1 MMLCILRQNLLGSF
15 RTNLT
20 AKMKMPITIQV
31 LQDFH
36 NTSCSREF
44 EVNVRKSLKILQLL
58 TFLKRL
64 KNIFT
69 SRNMIIYMIT
79 GNILIDIFLEYNIQ
93 DKTHYAFKKV
103 IS

>member
-58 TFLKRL
+58 TFLKQL
-64 KNIFT
+64 KTTFLP
-69 SRNMIIYMIT
+69 RV
-79 GNILIDIFLEYNIQ
+79 ILLYL
-93 DKTHYAFKKV
+93 
-103 IS
+103 

>member
-1 MMLCILRQNLLGSF
+1 MLCILRQNLLGSF

-58 TFLKRL
+58 IFLKQLKTTFL
-64 KNIFT
+64 
-69 SRNMIIYMIT
+69 SRV
-79 GNILIDIFLEYNIQ
+79 ILLY
-93 DKTHYAFKKV
+93 V
-103 IS
+103 

>member
-58 TFLKRL
+58 TFLKQL
-64 KNIFT
+64 KTTFL
-69 SRNMIIYMIT
+69 SRVKYTHRYLIII
-79 GNILIDIFLEYNIQ
+79 
-93 DKTHYAFKKV
+93 
-103 IS
+103 

>member
-64 KNIFT
+64 KKHFT

-79 GNILIDIFLEYNIQ
+79 GYLFRI
-93 DKTHYAFKKV
+93 
-103 IS
+103 

>member
-58 TFLKRL
+58 IFLKQLKTTFL
-64 KNIFT
+64 
-69 SRNMIIYMIT
+69 SRV
-79 GNILIDIFLEYNIQ
+79 ILLY
-93 DKTHYAFKKV
+93 V
-103 IS
+103 

>member
-58 TFLKRL
+58 IFLKQLKTTFL
-64 KNIFT
+64 
-69 SRNMIIYMIT
+69 SRV
-79 GNILIDIFLEYNIQ
+79 ILIDILL
-93 DKTHYAFKKV
+93 
-103 IS
+103 

>member
-58 TFLKRL
+58 IFLKQLKTTFL
-64 KNIFT
+64 
-69 SRNMIIYMIT
+69 SRVTHRYLII
-79 GNILIDIFLEYNIQ
+79 
-93 DKTHYAFKKV
+93 
-103 IS
+103 ISYTR